1 MYDFLLNAKDACD
14 LVAHFKQS
22 QIEAEEEY
30 EKRVQQTVEKNLE
43 KINNSRLEKSVEDRL
58 VELGNLALEVINFYN
73 IFYKL

>member
-43 KINNSRLEKSVEDRL
+43 KINNSKHLT
-58 VELGNLALEVINFYN
+58 
-73 IFYKL
+73 